1 MSSSNNGVATVS
13 ASGVVTG
20 VSAGTATVTAT
31 TQDGG
36 FTATS
41 TITVQIDTSIDFTA
55 TATSSSADVN
65 DNVNINLRVIGAESY
80 TATYT
85 NSNTGIFVYNGRN
98 IAPETSFDVF
108 VGNSSGI
115 YNGTAPGTHT
125 LNFTVTSNTGVNA
138 SDNTSIEYN
147 GSSTIP
153 VTGVTIGP
161 DPLTMRVGETFTPTF
176 SVIPSNATDQAVFL
190 ASSDNTIAAAIAT
203 QDITARSV
211 GTVTIT
217 ATSRDGGFT
226 DTMTVEVLPEATV
239 PLTGVEINPSSLTLN
254 VGESFTF
261 TDITWIPADAT
272 NKVANITSNSPSIAR
287 MTSGVTVIGERAG
300 TTTIVITTQEGG
312 FTDTVDVT
320 VISNNIPVTGVSVNP
335 NNVSMSESG
344 GGTLIATVSPSNA
357 TNQNVTWS
365 SSNTSVATVNS
376 SGVVS
381 GVAPGLVA
389 ITVTTQDGGF
399 TATANITVQADNI
412 PVRGV
417 AVSPSSG
424 TITVGNTIRILG
436 SVIPSDATNKNVTW
450 TSSNNSVATVD
461 ASGLVTGISPGTA
474 NIIITTQD
482 GGWSTD
488 ATITVQAA
496 TIPVSGVSV
505 SPTSASI
512 TEGSTRSLTAAVS
525 PTNATNRN
533 VTWSSSN
540 NGVAT
545 VSASGVVTGVSAGTA
560 TITATT
566 QDGGFTAT
574 STITVQAAVDNSV
587 VENTWSVPG
596 RTTNAAQIRDKFTFG
611 PNNFQAANGTL
622 TISARI
628 TNEVAG
634 QTGEYILIEQLSVST
649 PTGNA
654 ASGPSILGTSAT
666 IPNNGDFTI
675 YFDIYAD
682 ARGAIYRGASTT
694 VELTI
699 SNGITN
705 ITKTYVIAQD
715 N

>member
-1 MSSSNNGVATVS
+1 M
-13 ASGVVTG
+13 
-20 VSAGTATVTAT
+20 
-31 TQDGG
+31 
-36 FTATS
+36 
-41 TITVQIDTSIDFTA
+41 
-55 TATSSSADVN
+55 
-65 DNVNINLRVIGAESY
+65 
-80 TATYT
+80 
-85 NSNTGIFVYNGRN
+85 
-98 IAPETSFDVF
+98 
-108 VGNSSGI
+108 
-115 YNGTAPGTHT
+115 
-125 LNFTVTSNTGVNA
+125 
-138 SDNTSIEYN
+138 
-147 GSSTIP
+147 
-153 VTGVTIGP
+153 
-161 DPLTMRVGETFTPTF
+161 
-176 SVIPSNATDQAVFL
+176 
-190 ASSDNTIAAAIAT
+190 
-203 QDITARSV
+203 
-211 GTVTIT
+211 
-217 ATSRDGGFT
+217 
-226 DTMTVEVLPEATV
+226 
-239 PLTGVEINPSSLTLN
+239 
-254 VGESFTF
+254 
-261 TDITWIPADAT
+261 
-272 NKVANITSNSPSIAR
+272 
-287 MTSGVTVIGERAG
+287 IGEAG
-300 TTTIVITTQEGG
+300 RSQQSVITTQEGG